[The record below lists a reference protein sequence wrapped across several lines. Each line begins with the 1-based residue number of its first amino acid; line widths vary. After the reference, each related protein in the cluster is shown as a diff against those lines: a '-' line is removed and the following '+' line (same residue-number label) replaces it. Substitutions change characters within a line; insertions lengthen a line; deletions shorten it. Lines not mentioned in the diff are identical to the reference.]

1 MIMTKKM
8 SLPVAK
14 AGDPVST
21 AGTIEGPDRISV
33 QERKYRAEDGAR
45 TLARAQEIKRDKGL
59 MKDIKSHVKMMTKA
73 ICK

>member
-1 MIMTKKM
+1 MAKKM

-14 AGDPVST
+14 AGGPTNGVS
-21 AGTIEGPDRISV
+21 AAIEGPDKISV

-45 TLARAQEIKRDKGL
+45 TLARAQEIKKDKDL

-73 ICK
+73 VCK